1 MVKTLPSNV
10 GGLGSI
16 PGQGAKIPHTS
27 QPKKTKNK
35 KQKNTEHEQQEQ
47 YYRKFNKDFNNGPH
61 QDT

>member
-1 MVKTLPSNV
+1 MSPRNFPSGPVVKTLPSNV

-35 KQKNTEHEQQEQ
+35 KTKKHRT
-47 YYRKFNKDFNNGPH
+47 
-61 QDT
+61 